1 MAYLTTTDYNGFI
14 ASAIQPNRGKIDL
27 YFQSLYKEHE
37 QDNKVDF
44 FDRLN
49 SKILDLET
57 QFQLQ
62 KVQYIKGK
70 EDMKEI
76 QKGLLSKGKSFSK
89 ITIDSFENLDW
100 NKIPFHYENGK
111 IWRDEKQNS
120 VQVYEFD
127 IRNLLNGL
135 ESFRSLLN
143 NNGSIELKDS
153 NRIKLKWKGSKT
165 QLYYLLNKLKFGD
178 NLITNKYED
187 IAKFIIE
194 NVEGYEDDS
203 LITTK
208 ENLEKGKYPKKG
220 ENFSGTLI
228 EIKDIE

>member
-14 ASAIQPNRGKIDL
+14 ASAIQPDRGKIDL

-49 SKILDLET
+49 SIILDLET

-62 KVQYIKGK
+62 KDQYIKGK

-76 QKGLLSKGKSFSK
+76 QKGLLSKGESFSK
-89 ITIDSFENLDW
+89 KTIDSFENLDW

-127 IRNLLNGL
+127 IRNLLRGL

-143 NNGSIELKDS
+143 NNGSIEIKDS
-153 NRIKLKWKGSKT
+153 NKITINWDIKSKNH
-165 QLYYLLNKLKFGD
+165 LYYTLNQFKKIG
-178 NLITNKYED
+178 LINNTYPEL
-187 IAKFIIE
+187 AKFVKQNFPIFDEDETRIMEAIE
-194 NVEGYEDDS
+194 DQ
-203 LITTK
+203 K
-208 ENLEKGKYPKKG
+208 KAPKR
-220 ENFSGTLI
+220 GTLETEKI
-228 EIKDIE
+228 INEIRE

>member
-14 ASAIQPNRGKIDL
+14 ASAIQPDRGKIDL

-44 FDRLN
+44 YERLN
-49 SKILDLET
+49 SIILDLET

-62 KVQYIKGK
+62 KDQYIKGK

-76 QKGLLSKGKSFSK
+76 QKGLLSKGESFSK
-89 ITIDSFENLDW
+89 KTIDSFENLDW

-127 IRNLLNGL
+127 IRNLLRGL

-143 NNGSIELKDS
+143 NNVSIELNDS
-153 NRIKLKWKGSKT
+153 NKITINWDIKSKNH
-165 QLYYLLNKLKFGD
+165 LYYTLNQFKKIG
-178 NLITNKYED
+178 LINNTYSEL
-187 IAKFIIE
+187 AKFVKQNFPVFDEDETRIMEAIE
-194 NVEGYEDDS
+194 DQ
-203 LITTK
+203 K
-208 ENLEKGKYPKKG
+208 KAPKR
-220 ENFSGTLI
+220 GTLETEKI
-228 EIKDIE
+228 INDIRE

>member
-37 QDNKVDF
+37 QDNSIDF
-44 FDRLN
+44 FERLN
-49 SKILDLET
+49 SIILDLET

-62 KVQYIKGK
+62 KDQYIKGK

-76 QKGLLSKGKSFSK
+76 QKGLLSKGESFSK
-89 ITIDSFENLDW
+89 KTIDSFENLDW
-100 NKIPFHYENGK
+100 NKIPFYYENGK

-127 IRNLLNGL
+127 IRNLLRGL

-143 NNGSIELKDS
+143 NNGSLGFKDS

-165 QLYYLLNKLKFGD
+165 QLYYLLN
-178 NLITNKYED
+178 
-187 IAKFIIE
+187 
-194 NVEGYEDDS
+194 
-203 LITTK
+203 
-208 ENLEKGKYPKKG
+208 
-220 ENFSGTLI
+220 TL
-228 EIKDIE
+228 

>member
-14 ASAIQPNRGKIDL
+14 ASAIQPDRGKIDL

-44 FDRLN
+44 FDRLI
-49 SKILDLET
+49 SIILDLVE
-57 QFQLQ
+57 QFN
-62 KVQYIKGK
+62 KHKENYINDKADMLDIQRALSIEGK
-70 EDMKEI
+70 T
-76 QKGLLSKGKSFSK
+76 FSK
-89 ITIDSFENLDW
+89 RTLDSIQNLNWD
-100 NKIPFHYENGK
+100 KIPFHYENGK
-111 IWRDEKQNS
+111 IWEIERVNS
-120 VQVYEFD
+120 VKIYEFD
-127 IRNLLNGL
+127 IRNLLRGV

-143 NNGSIELKDS
+143 NNGSIELNDS

-194 NVEGYEDDS
+194 NVEGYEEDS